1 SPQIQLQLQPTTRE
15 MPAAVAFPVVG
26 VRGWSSANQLQP
38 AIARADDANDAA
50 CGSNPARETTC
61 WRGVAMTTVPAKL
74 GSHGHFLPG
83 VSGNPGGRTSA
94 LTEVRA
100 LLKPHVELYVARLN
114 ELVRHP
120 DPDVALPAL
129 REALDRLLGKPVAS
143 IEQDVRTL
151 DIGQLYLAAV

>member
-1 SPQIQLQLQPTTRE
+1 
-15 MPAAVAFPVVG
+15 M
-26 VRGWSSANQLQP
+26 
-38 AIARADDANDAA
+38 
-50 CGSNPARETTC
+50 
-61 WRGVAMTTVPAKL
+61 TVPVQRDAR
-74 GSHGHFLPG
+74 GHFLAG

-100 LLKPHVELYVARLN
+100 LLKPHVALYVQRLN

-151 DIGQLYLAAV
+151 DMGQLYLAAVKAANAPQTLEGTAAPSPPSHGDNDATNSEW

>member
-1 SPQIQLQLQPTTRE
+1 
-15 MPAAVAFPVVG
+15 
-26 VRGWSSANQLQP
+26 
-38 AIARADDANDAA
+38 
-50 CGSNPARETTC
+50 
-61 WRGVAMTTVPAKL
+61 
-74 GSHGHFLPG
+74 LPG

-94 LTEVRA
+94 LAEVRA
-100 LLKPHVELYVARLN
+100 LLKPHVALYVQRLN

-151 DIGQLYLAAV
+151 DMGQLYLAAVQMANRPLADDAVNVTPIDQTNTTTPTATTLPPQNGSDGHHEW